1 MIAVWPAASS
11 AAETRT
17 AATRA
22 ALEVLEAAEAFNRGQ
37 VHGRLPTRIGLD
49 SGQLL
54 LGNVGASERGEF
66 RAVGDIVN
74 TAARLQGLN
83 RLLGTRVLVSSAAGS
98 PEGFV
103 YRPLGRFLLVGKRT
117 PVTVLELRAAAGG
130 ADPAL
135 LELDEAFAEALAAFA
150 AGDLGLAETRFTA
163 LLERFPQ
170 DRASRFYAD
179 QCRALASAGG
189 GWDGIV
195 RVTVK

>member
-1 MIAVWPAASS
+1 QASRELVHGTCLVSDIERYTTLSETLHPTMLGELMDAYYDVIVQAVHRHGGIVSDIGGDSMIAVWPAASS

-83 RLLGTRVLVSSAAGS
+83 RLLGTRVLVSSAAG
-98 PEGFV
+98 
-103 YRPLGRFLLVGKRT
+103 
-117 PVTVLELRAAAGG
+117 
-130 ADPAL
+130 
-135 LELDEAFAEALAAFA
+135 
-150 AGDLGLAETRFTA
+150 
-163 LLERFPQ
+163 
-170 DRASRFYAD
+170 
-179 QCRALASAGG
+179 
-189 GWDGIV
+189 
-195 RVTVK
+195 